1 MMTPDDYLKRSLHP
15 VVFGVWTCT
24 LFYLVVSQR
33 YTAFLR
39 PEFGLLLALALF
51 IALGFAFSGILYAK
65 ELHVDFPLILRALIL
80 LLPIVFLLVMP
91 EAHLGKDAFKTR
103 FTGSASMTFDRQG
116 AAGRSSQEKANP
128 PGPPAKG
135 KEDDGLQSAVKEQ
148 TILEILLNPKSWEGR
163 RVSFSGMIL
172 RDEGLKESFDGR
184 DTLVYRFLI
193 NCCAADALPL
203 AIVLDSAPA
212 AEFENGQ
219 WVRVEGTFR
228 LLRINE
234 KPVPFVDQASLKPI
248 EPPKVPYLF

>member
-1 MMTPDDYLKRSLHP
+1 MTPDDYLKRSLHP

-135 KEDDGLQSAVKEQ
+135 KEDDRQAKVAGVEQ
-148 TILEILLNPKSWEGR
+148 QDAQQEGAQGWALEPQQ
-163 RVSFSGMIL
+163 
-172 RDEGLKESFDGR
+172 
-184 DTLVYRFLI
+184 
-193 NCCAADALPL
+193 L
-203 AIVLDSAPA
+203 AEAFAQAP
-212 AEFENGQ
+212 
-219 WVRVEGTFR
+219 
-228 LLRINE
+228 
-234 KPVPFVDQASLKPI
+234 
-248 EPPKVPYLF
+248 